1 MATWPQG
8 AVPLAGKPPQR
19 VHCGSLQAFC
29 SSAGSLAPL
38 CYVSRYPSS
47 GPSRK
52 LRRAQ
57 PSLWCE
63 QQPEGQGS
71 GGQAG
76 RGTSLGAS
84 GNSGHSITQ
93 SFGKLVLHQCQ
104 ALLWVLERERTK
116 QTEVPV
122 FMGDIPATLISA
134 YMNLHKSPCLPVDLS
149 SSSVRWRDDPETWN
163 K

>member
-38 CYVSRYPSS
+38 CYVSRCPSS

-52 LRRAQ
+52 PRRAQ
-57 PSLWCE
+57 PSLCCE
-63 QQPEGQGS
+63 RQPEAQGS

-76 RGTSLGAS
+76 SGTSLGAS
-84 GNSGHSITQ
+84 GNSGHAITQ
-93 SFGKLVLHQCQ
+93 SLGKLVPHQCQ
-104 ALLWVLERERTK
+104 ALDWVLERERTK
-116 QTEVPV
+116 ETEGM
-122 FMGDIPATLISA
+122 FMDDLPATLISA
-134 YMNLHKSPCLPVDLS
+134 YMNLHKSPCLPVGLS
-149 SSSVRWRDDPETWN
+149 SSSVRWRDDPEAWN